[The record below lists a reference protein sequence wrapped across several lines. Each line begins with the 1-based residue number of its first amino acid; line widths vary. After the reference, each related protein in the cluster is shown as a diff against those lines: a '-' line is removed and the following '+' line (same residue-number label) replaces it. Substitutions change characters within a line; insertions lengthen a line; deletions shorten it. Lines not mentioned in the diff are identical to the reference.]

1 MDNEKDFE
9 ELENSIYEN
18 DDFEWTDLSGVLE
31 NVNEGK
37 KDLLDEFV
45 PIDEFISEYK
55 RRVEEKYMNG
65 EKL

>member
-18 DDFEWTDLSGVLE
+18 DDFKWTDLSSVLE

-37 KDLLDEFV
+37 KNLLDEFV
-45 PIDEFISEYK
+45 PIDEFMSEYK